1 MKNILFKH
9 IHMHLK
15 NYYELFDLS
24 HDIFRAIITKI
35 AKCHLPNGGH
45 FENRRFFERLHGA
58 KVATPFNFII
68 RHQRMIISKNLVGG
82 LFFKLLKIFP
92 D

>member
-35 AKCHLPNGGH
+35 AKFHHPNGGH